1 MARLKDKYL
10 NEIVPALMKEF
21 GFSSVMQAP
30 KLVKVV
36 INMGVGRA
44 GQTGGDPKLLDGA
57 LKDLTLIA
65 GQKPVVTKA
74 KKSVAAFK
82 IREGAKVG
90 CVVTL
95 RAERAYEFL
104 DRLFN
109 IALPRVRDFQGL
121 NPNSFDGRGN
131 FSFGLKEQTIFP
143 EINYD
148 PDQIRGMDIII
159 HTTARTDE
167 EARSMLEKM
176 GMPLRKK
183 A

>member
-21 GFSSVMQAP
+21 SYSSVMQAP

-65 GQKPVVTKA
+65 GQKPIVTKA

-90 CVVTL
+90 CAVTL

-109 IALPRVRDFQGL
+109 ITLPRVRDFQGL

-143 EINYD
+143 EI
-148 PDQIRGMDIII
+148 
-159 HTTARTDE
+159 
-167 EARSMLEKM
+167 S
-176 GMPLRKK
+176 
-183 A
+183 